1 MIAMVSQQNWHTPV
15 LVGLFL
21 LLLVAVLVWGDSPVE
36 QPFDPDSRSPN
47 GLLMLREWLQEMG
60 YQVTTNGQTRFAPSA
75 RQHMLLIYPGEGRF
89 TQGEA
94 DRLFEWV
101 EDGGTAVIVGH
112 ADRELRRAFN
122 YRSWNH
128 PAAIEVEQS
137 QPLLPEATETFD
149 RGGHGFD
156 ATRAPHI
163 IAVLKSGYGTRLA
176 VLKYGAGWAW
186 LVGEPFAF
194 TNGRLSESGAQAQLF
209 PAFLR
214 TVPAGG
220 TVVVDTYHMFG
231 PLLPGERPP
240 VNTFRDWVYL
250 TPAGWAAVFLLLL
263 CGGWLLLSGRRLG
276 PPLEAPSQGRPRDA
290 AEFVVAM
297 AGLQRRA
304 RVRDHIARHQRFR
317 LKQALGR
324 PWRLRPSLPD
334 DEFLRQL
341 RSLDPTLSRSAHHRD
356 TIRDHSSAGARPN
369 LTIAQAAALL
379 DELATVP
386 DEERLLQLARRVDEF
401 RAATVDNI
409 PS

>member
-1 MIAMVSQQNWHTPV
+1 MIAIASQRNWNTPL

-21 LLLVAVLVWGDSPVE
+21 LLLVAVIVWGDSPVE
-36 QPFDPDSRSPN
+36 HPFDPDSRSPS

-60 YQVTTNGQTRFAPSA
+60 YQVTTDWRTRFAPSA
-75 RQHMLLIYPGEGRF
+75 RQHMLLIYPGEAQF
-89 TQGEA
+89 TKGEA
-94 DRLFEWV
+94 VRLLEWV

-122 YRSWNH
+122 YRSWTH

-137 QPLLPEATETFD
+137 QPLLPEAIETFD
-149 RGGHGFD
+149 RGGHAFD

-163 IAVLKSGYGTRLA
+163 VAVLKSGDGTRLA
-176 VLKYGAGWAW
+176 VLKYGAGWTW
-186 LVGEPFAF
+186 LVGEPLAF
-194 TNGRLSESGAQAQLF
+194 TNSRLSESSAQAQLF

-220 TVVVDTYHMFG
+220 TVVVDTYHLFG
-231 PLLPGERPP
+231 PLLPDELPP
-240 VNTFRDWVYL
+240 VKTFRDWVYL
-250 TPAGWAAVFLLLL
+250 TPAGWAALFLLLL
-263 CGGWLLLSGRRLG
+263 GGGWLLLSGRRLG
-276 PPLEAPSQGRPRDA
+276 PPLEVPTQGRRREA

-304 RVRDHIARHQRFR
+304 RVRDHIARQQRYR

-341 RSLDPTLSRSAHHRD
+341 RSMDPTLSRSAHHG
-356 TIRDHSSAGARPN
+356 APVQGNAAAEARPD
-369 LTIAQAAALL
+369 LTIEQVAAIL

-386 DEERLLQLARRVDEF
+386 EEERLLQLARRVDDI
-401 RAATVDNI
+401 RATSGDNL
-409 PS
+409 PA